1 MSMRFLAP
9 FGAFVLGGMLAGN
22 TAFAQVNDAPA
33 PSQKPEDKITVT
45 QPAAKADTSDEAGRR
60 VLEQMKA
67 ALGDQKRMQ
76 RQDYR
81 MEGRTSTFF
90 QNNPTGSTEYVLYHH
105 PLAGS
110 TFEDRIE
117 LTKKRDIVQIWTPTE
132 GYELTFKGRKDLPK
146 EDREAYFRRQQYNLD
161 ALVTTWVNDRNALV
175 VYSGRNLVA
184 RRQADTVTIINAQNE
199 SVTIDVE
206 TETHLPIRRTFKV
219 RNPKYKDF
227 DEDSEE
233 YSDWHSESGTPVPYA
248 TTRYLNGDTVSQRFV
263 TKIQFEPVDPA
274 LFNSAKIGKHK

>member
-1 MSMRFLAP
+1 MRLVVLARL
-9 FGAFVLGGMLAGN
+9 GAIILLGASAC
-22 TAFAQVNDAPA
+22 TAAISQVRDAPA
-33 PSQKPEDKITVT
+33 PSQKPEERIVVT
-45 QPAAKADTSDEAGRR
+45 QPSSNPTAGDEAGRR
-60 VLEQMKA
+60 VLQQMKA

-90 QNNPTGSTEYVLYHH
+90 KNNPTGSTEFVLYHH

-110 TFEDRIE
+110 GFEDRVE

-132 GYELTFKGRKDLPK
+132 GYELTYKGRKDLPK
-146 EDREAYFRRQQYNLD
+146 EDRDAYFRRQQYNLD
-161 ALVTTWVNDRNALV
+161 ALVTTWVNDPNALV
-175 VYSGRNLVA
+175 VYSGRNLVS
-184 RRQADTVTIINAQNE
+184 RREADTVTIINAQNE
-199 SVTIDVE
+199 SVTIDIE
-206 TETHLPIRRTFKV
+206 AETHLPIRRTFKV

-248 TTRYLNGDTVSQRFV
+248 TTRYMNGDMVSQRFV

-274 LFNSAKIGKHK
+274 LFDNTRIGKHK

>member
-1 MSMRFLAP
+1 MSLRFALRI
-9 FGAFVLGGMLAGN
+9 GAVVLFASLTGDACL
-22 TAFAQVNDAPA
+22 AQVQAAPA
-33 PSQKPEDKITVT
+33 PSQKQQEKITVT
-45 QPAAKADTSDEAGRR
+45 QPAAAAGTSDEAGRR
-60 VLEQMKA
+60 VLQQMKD

-81 MEGRTSTFF
+81 MEGRTSSFF
-90 QNNPTGSTEYVLYHH
+90 KNAPTGSSEFVLYHH

-110 TFEDRIE
+110 GFEDRIE
-117 LTKKRDIVQIWTPTE
+117 LTKKRDIVQVWTPTE
-132 GYELTFKGRKDLPK
+132 GYELTFKGRKDLPR
-146 EDREAYFRRQQYNLD
+146 EDRDAYFRRQQYNLD
-161 ALVTTWVNDRNALV
+161 ALVTTWVNDPNALV
-175 VYSGRNLVA
+175 VYSGRNLVS

-206 TETHLPIRRTFKV
+206 SETHLPIRRTFKV

-274 LFNSAKIGKHK
+274 LFTSQKIGKHK

>member
-1 MSMRFLAP
+1 MSMRCLTRVSAV
-9 FGAFVLGGMLAGN
+9 VLLGMLAVSTGV
-22 TAFAQVNDAPA
+22 AQVKDAPA
-33 PSQKPEDKITVT
+33 PSQKPEEKITVT
-45 QPAAKADTSDEAGRR
+45 QGAANSSTTDAAARR
-60 VLEQMKA
+60 VLDQMKV

-90 QNNPTGSTEYVLYHH
+90 KNNPTGSTEFTLYHH

-117 LTKKRDIVQIWTPTE
+117 LTKKRDIVQVWTPTE

-146 EDREAYFRRQQYNLD
+146 EDRDAYFRRQQYNLD
-161 ALVTTWVNDRNALV
+161 ALVTTWVNDPNALI
-175 VYSGRNLVA
+175 VYSGRNLVS
-184 RRQADTVTIINAQNE
+184 RREADTVTIINAQNE
-199 SVTIDVE
+199 SVTIDIE
-206 TETHLPIRRTFKV
+206 AETHLPIRRTFKV

-233 YSDWHSESGTPVPYA
+233 YSDWHTEGGTPVPYA

-263 TKIQFEPVDPA
+263 TKIQFEAVDPA
-274 LFNSAKIGKHK
+274 LFDSARIGKHK

>member
-1 MSMRFLAP
+1 MQMSWVARA
-9 FGAFVLGGMLAGN
+9 GAVMVAVLSFSIPSL
-22 TAFAQVNDAPA
+22 AQVSDAPTPTQKVDEHGMVA
-33 PSQKPEDKITVT
+33 PSV
-45 QPAAKADTSDEAGRR
+45 ASASTSDEQGRR
-60 VLEQMKA
+60 VLDEMKR
-67 ALGDQKRMQ
+67 ALGDQNRMQ

-90 QNNPTGSTEYVLYHH
+90 KNNPTGSTEFVLYHH
-105 PLAGS
+105 ALPGS
-110 TFEDRIE
+110 SFEDRIE

-161 ALVTTWVNDRNALV
+161 ALVTTWVNDPNALI
-175 VYSGRNLVA
+175 VYSGRNLVS
-184 RRQADTVTIINAQNE
+184 RRQADTITIINAQNE

-248 TTRYLNGDTVSQRFV
+248 VTRSLNGDTVSQRFV
-263 TKIQFEPVDPA
+263 TKIQFQPVDPA
-274 LFNSAKIGKHK
+274 LFDSLKIGKHK